1 MVAKEIETGSRKER
15 EREREESKVLN
26 RGRVYYRVLVVT

>member
-1 MVAKEIETGSRKER
+1 MRYGGAWRER